1 MKKLKVGD
9 KAPDFNLPGSDGKI
23 YSLNDFRGKK
33 LILYFY
39 PKDMTPGCTTQAC
52 NLNENLSR
60 LTKEG
65 YTVVGISPDSV
76 KSHQK
81 FIEKHHLGFLLLSDE
96 NKEAVNAYGVWG
108 PKKFM
113 GRTYEGI
120 HRTTFIINED
130 GIISGII
137 DKPKVKEHA
146 EEILQKK
153 F

>member
-76 KSHQK
+76 KSHKK

>member
-76 KSHQK
+76 KSHKK

-96 NKEAVNAYGVWG
+96 NKEAANAYGVWG

-130 GIISGII
+130 GIISDII